1 MGGGRAPWEDL
12 LSTSAITWV
21 VAAIQMFYSCWRMVT
36 DRAQLMDISITTYNP
51 NYGYVFNWDLDN
63 TFVIARFFSDVLSI
77 IAAIVL
83 VVGNGRRMTEKV
95 EGVEYVRIWAYLTS
109 ALPCL
114 FMVDLTLALLRWD
127 LNRMLKTASR

>member
-1 MGGGRAPWEDL
+1 MGSRRMGGGRAPWEDL

-36 DRAQLMDISITTYNP
+36 DRAILMDISITTYNP

-77 IAAIVL
+77 IAA
-83 VVGNGRRMTEKV
+83 
-95 EGVEYVRIWAYLTS
+95 
-109 ALPCL
+109 LPCL

-127 LNRMLKTASR
+127 LNRMLKTASRF